1 MSLGCKIMWIRT
13 FLEKIG
19 DNIEGN
25 IYEINDGNYG
35 KQIVLDMGDDE
46 NGEIVTTT
54 LPSHKQLQNFFQCF
68 FVGFCNFYK
77 SAVVLVIDRRKA
89 MLCFAE
95 EPHKFAKN
103 PRKNCA
109 AAAFERVLSSF

>member
-1 MSLGCKIMWIRT
+1 MAWEEVTEVAPSYWKP
-13 FLEKIG
+13 EKIG

-54 LPSHKQLQNFFQCF
+54 LPSHKQLQNFIPKLQ
-68 FVGFCNFYK
+68 VGDYIRVKLVNILPAKVEGRNDTMIYK
-77 SAVVLVIDRRKA
+77 VQKDPSK
-89 MLCFAE
+89 FE
-95 EPHKFAKN
+95 EYD
-103 PRKNCA
+103 
-109 AAAFERVLSSF
+109 LI